1 MNFEFCWNVNK
12 LKYWSTKETKQFEIM
27 RCELIPDIPKASVP
41 RFFLIS
47 FWIWSH
53 IDLRA
58 VPPPQ
63 KKVKKGAQ
71 LAGRGP
77 WHAGI
82 PNCFKNEDF
91 FAENF
96 WKKVVLRKISG
107 TFLFE
112 KITSTSSPP
121 PPFLDSG
128 IIFFGGGP
136 GMERAQILEYT
147 PPNRKPVGTALIDL
161 PSLTIQIP
169 AKFEIILKSTVG
181 DILYIIS
188 FKLAKLNL
196 HRKLLRTLKL
206 SEKFCNKG
214 QVKLSLSLSA
224 SSTCSYQIQHNCSIS
239 HFVFLSNYR
248 IQYVFLSNI
257 THATISHLWKQ
268 WLRVAQ

>member
-1 MNFEFCWNVNK
+1 MCVGGGGGGV
-12 LKYWSTKETKQFEIM
+12 T
-27 RCELIPDIPKASVP
+27 PPKKS
-41 RFFLIS
+41 
-47 FWIWSH
+47 
-53 IDLRA
+53 
-58 VPPPQ
+58 
-63 KKVKKGAQ
+63 KKG
-71 LAGRGP
+71 G
-77 WHAGI
+77 

-96 WKKVVLRKISG
+96 CKKVVLRKISG

-128 IIFFGGGP
+128 KIFLGGAWNGRGPNFG
-136 GMERAQILEYT
+136 IH

-224 SSTCSYQIQHNCSIS
+224 SSTCSYQIQHN
-239 HFVFLSNYR
+239 
-248 IQYVFLSNI
+248 
-257 THATISHLWKQ
+257 
-268 WLRVAQ
+268 